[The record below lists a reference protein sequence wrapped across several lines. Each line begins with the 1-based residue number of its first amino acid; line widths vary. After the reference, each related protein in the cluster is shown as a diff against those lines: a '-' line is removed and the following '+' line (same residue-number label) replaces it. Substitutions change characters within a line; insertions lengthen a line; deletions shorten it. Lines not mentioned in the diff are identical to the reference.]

1 MNVLSQFRSRK
12 ERSRFLKFS
21 LVGGA
26 GVVVNNGLLW
36 LLVEFTALPFY
47 FCSLVAIEAS
57 ILGNFL
63 LNDMWTWRDR
73 RESRFWA
80 RLYRYNASTAFS
92 SLFIN
97 VTVLLY
103 LKEWL
108 GVPYLLANLVG
119 IGFSVIFN
127 YLVNSVWTYGE
138 FRFRYPRTVWLIL
151 YASLAVRFV
160 LAAGL
165 GPGFDE
171 AYFFAYS
178 LHPALSYFDQPAI
191 VGFLAGYVPHL
202 TGITNAFTIRLA
214 AVLAFSITGLLL
226 FKLARQFV
234 SETTSI
240 WAMFLFNATPIF
252 FMLAGIFILPD
263 VGLALFWILTL
274 LIFYRILFK
283 QARDWDWLL
292 AGLTS
297 GFAMLSKYHGL
308 LLPLLL
314 LLYLLFYDR
323 KKLHS
328 RGFYLYCGV
337 VLLVFSPV
345 LFWNAQ
351 HDWISFSALAAKAG
365 GAAFSPRALG
375 LMLAGQIG
383 YLTPM
388 IFIPMIFV
396 GYRIWRGAVQQ
407 QPAARFYLFFG
418 VLPVLLFL
426 AGALFLPIKPHVTL
440 VGYIVLTVPLAE
452 MIAPAYRRRQWVS
465 RLVVAS
471 LALLIVLP
479 ATLFLHTRYGILHLE
494 KAAAR
499 GLISEQAARMD
510 ATLDMYG
517 WEKIED
523 YVRAHD
529 MSPDSLF
536 LFTHR
541 WFLSGQVSLATAG
554 KYDVLCFDAQ
564 QPRSYGLW
572 NRQADVLGKDGLC
585 IYSNRYKVDAQ
596 RFAACF
602 QHIEAVDSV
611 AVKRGGVLA
620 KTLYFVRM
628 RKLERNFGDA
638 AGASRRG
645 LH

>member
-1 MNVLSQFRSRK
+1 MSVLSQFRSRK
-12 ERSRFLKFS
+12 ERNRFLKFS

-47 FCSLVAIEAS
+47 FCSIVAIEAS

-63 LNDMWTWRDR
+63 FNDMWTWRDK
-73 RESRFWA
+73 RESHFFA

-119 IGFSVIFN
+119 IGFSVVFN
-127 YLVNSVWTYGE
+127 YLANSVWTYGE
-138 FRFRYPRTVWLIL
+138 FRFRYPRAVWLIL
-151 YASLAVRFV
+151 YASLAIRLF

-171 AYFFAYS
+171 ASFFSYS
-178 LHPALSYFDQPAI
+178 LHPSLGYFAQPPL

-202 TGITNAFTIRLA
+202 TGISNAFTIRLA
-214 AVLAFSITGLLL
+214 GVFAFSLTGLLL
-226 FKLARQFV
+226 YKLARQFV
-234 SETTSI
+234 NEHAAV
-240 WAMFLFNATPIF
+240 WATFLFNATPIF

-283 QARDWDWLL
+283 QARIWDWLL

-308 LLPLLL
+308 LLPLFLL
-314 LLYLLFYDR
+314 FYLLFYDR
-323 KKLHS
+323 KKLTS
-328 RGFYLYCGV
+328 RGFYFYCGV

-345 LFWNAQ
+345 IFWNGQ
-351 HDWISFSALAAKAG
+351 HDWISFSACAAKVS
-365 GAAFSPRALG
+365 GASLAPRAFG
-375 LMLAGQIG
+375 LALAGQLG

-388 IFIPMIFV
+388 IFIPILFV
-396 GYRIWRGAVQQ
+396 FYRIIRSAGQKQA
-407 QPAARFYLFFG
+407 AARFYLFFG
-418 VLPVLLFL
+418 VLPVLSFL
-426 AGALFLPIKPHVTL
+426 CLSAFLPIKPHLTL
-440 VGYIVLTVPLAE
+440 VGYIILTVPLAG
-452 MIAPAYRRRQWVS
+452 MITPAFRQSRWV
-465 RLVVAS
+465 RFLVAAS
-471 LALLIVLP
+471 LAFFIVTL
-479 ATLFLHTRYGILHLE
+479 ATLFLHARYGILHLE
-494 KAAAR
+494 KLAAR
-499 GLISEQAARMD
+499 GLISERAVRMD

-517 WEKIED
+517 WEKVED
-523 YVRAHD
+523 YVQAHNV
-529 MSPDSLF
+529 SPDSLF

-541 WFLSGQVSLATAG
+541 WFLSSEVALATHG
-554 KYDVLCFDAQ
+554 KYDVLCFDEQ
-564 QPRSYGLW
+564 EPRSYGIW
-572 NRQADVLGKDGLC
+572 DRQADVLGKDGLC

-596 RFAACF
+596 RFAAWF

-611 AVKRGGVLA
+611 NISRGGSAA
-620 KTLYFVRM
+620 KTIYFVRM
-628 RKLERNFGDA
+628 RKLEHEFGA
-638 AGASRRG
+638 FAKNAK
-645 LH
+645 